1 MAAGG
6 DQEQVVTP
14 WEAHAGE
21 GQAAID
27 YGKLISKY
35 KLPLSWVCMTFGA
48 HLRMRAERFGSQPIE
63 ADLLQKI
70 EAVTKQKPH
79 HFLRRGIFFSH
90 RYVQS
95 IDVIPLR
102 PLPRVSPF
110 PTQ

>member
-1 MAAGG
+1 
-6 DQEQVVTP
+6 
-14 WEAHAGE
+14 
-21 GQAAID
+21 
-27 YGKLISKY
+27 
-35 KLPLSWVCMTFGA
+35 MTVGA

-95 IDVIPLR
+95 IDVLPLTT
-102 PLPRVSPF
+102 LTMCVSF
-110 PTQ
+110 PYTVT